1 MLGASVGWRGFLG
14 AECFQFFFIAK
25 NISTSNILRKLPE
38 EHFSVEMEIR
48 QLVFRVKVLPLAVS
62 FRNTLFQ
69 TRWHTVYIK
78 VVTK

>member
-1 MLGASVGWRGFLG
+1 MFSV
-14 AECFQFFFIAK
+14 FFIAK

-48 QLVFRVKVLPLAVS
+48 QLVFRVKVLPLVLE
-62 FRNTLFQ
+62 TLYFKQ
-69 TRWHTVYIK
+69 DGTQYIK

>member
-1 MLGASVGWRGFLG
+1 MFSV
-14 AECFQFFFIAK
+14 FFIAK

-69 TRWHTVYIK
+69 TRWHTVYVK